1 MAYSWIQT
9 LEENHAHSRNRSI
22 FVLNRGAHYTLD
34 HILLS
39 ELTQT
44 FTYISNH
51 YNDSLIIYRD
61 TAKGHPRSKYTNK
74 QTL

>member
-9 LEENHAHSRNRSI
+9 LEQNHTLSRNNI

-34 HILLS
+34 HTLLS

-44 FTYISNH
+44 FTYLTTH

-61 TAKGHPRSKYTNK
+61 TAKGHPR
-74 QTL
+74 